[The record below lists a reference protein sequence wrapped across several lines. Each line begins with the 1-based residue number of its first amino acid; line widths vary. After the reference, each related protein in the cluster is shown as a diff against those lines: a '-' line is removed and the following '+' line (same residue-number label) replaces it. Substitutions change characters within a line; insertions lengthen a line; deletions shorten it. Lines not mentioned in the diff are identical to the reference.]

1 MKTNIAIFA
10 DDGSI
15 IERSIDEMGRTFEIL
30 TEIREN
36 YGRSLNKMKSKI
48 MIFNERER
56 CCRGGSGRKSD
67 IPGSVTGK

>member
-56 CCRGGSGRKSD
+56 REEVAGVAVVEEMGYLVQS
-67 IPGSVTGK
+67 

>member
-36 YGRSLNKMKSKI
+36 YGRSLNKMESKI

-56 CCRGGSGRKSD
+56 REEVAGVAVVEEMGYLVQS
-67 IPGSVTGK
+67 